1 MTTTPPELI
10 RQSAAALRYT
20 LAVLDETG
28 RQAGGGRPGD
38 AAGLAMTVDE
48 AIALAPAL
56 AHLVIGARHA
66 LAERHGASGPAEQ
79 AAAVRTW
86 LLAELEGHEL
96 NAAFADVEAEMK
108 GTRPTGRNG

>member
-28 RQAGGGRPGD
+28 RQAGD